1 MAPYF
6 SYVTK
11 VVEIKNFMRACCWD
25 RAIALKAIAPCKEI
39 RDWILHHV
47 RKSKT
52 VLDFGFYAMD
62 SGFQVL
68 DSILFSVTLIMD
80 SIIGGI
86 PDSLSCIPDSKAQD
100 SGLNNQNFH
109 RFRDSISKYLPVF
122 PYIGRKQP

>member
-1 MAPYF
+1 
-6 SYVTK
+6 
-11 VVEIKNFMRACCWD
+11 
-25 RAIALKAIAPCKEI
+25 
-39 RDWILHHV
+39 
-47 RKSKT
+47 
-52 VLDFGFYAMD
+52 MD

-86 PDSLSCIPDSKAQD
+86 PDSLSCILDSKAQD

-122 PYIGRKQP
+122 PYIGQKQP